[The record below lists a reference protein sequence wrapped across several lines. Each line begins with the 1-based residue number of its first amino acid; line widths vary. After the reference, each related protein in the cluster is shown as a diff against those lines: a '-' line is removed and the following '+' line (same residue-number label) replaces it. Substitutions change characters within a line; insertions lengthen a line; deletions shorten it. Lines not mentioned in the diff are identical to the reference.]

1 VGQLRAGFGSAR
13 VNATPPAVTVLPEA
27 APASVPTIAV
37 LLALA
42 VVLWGIPPGMA
53 ADDRDAAPPLQTF
66 QAESAGLRG
75 CLGLVRPRSPGRR
88 SGPGEPLLAAW
99 SLDGGWGVMRIQ
111 GKLQRFALEPARR
124 WSESE
129 ATGASALPLWQLAWR
144 VGRYSAEL
152 RFPAQRLTPHRWG
165 GDGRLL
171 LRSLATGDNYT
182 LPVRVE
188 GGC

>member
-1 VGQLRAGFGSAR
+1 
-13 VNATPPAVTVLPEA
+13 
-27 APASVPTIAV
+27 
-37 LLALA
+37 
-42 VVLWGIPPGMA
+42 
-53 ADDRDAAPPLQTF
+53 
-66 QAESAGLRG
+66 
-75 CLGLVRPRSPGRR
+75 
-88 SGPGEPLLAAW
+88 
-99 SLDGGWGVMRIQ
+99 MRIQ
-111 GKLQRFALEPARR
+111 GKLQRFAVEPARR

-129 ATGASALPLWQLAWR
+129 ATGPSALPLWHLAWR

-165 GDGRLL
+165 GDGRLR

>member
-1 VGQLRAGFGSAR
+1 MRSGRSSIRAA
-13 VNATPPAVTVLPEA
+13 
-27 APASVPTIAV
+27 
-37 LLALA
+37 LLATA
-42 VVLWGIPPGMA
+42 VVLWGTPPGPVA
-53 ADDRDAAPPLQTF
+53 AAGDVAPPLQTF
-66 QAESAGLRG
+66 QAGSAGLRG
-75 CLGLVRPRSPGRR
+75 CLGLVYPRSPGRR

-111 GKLQRFALEPARR
+111 GTLQRFALEPARR
-124 WSESE
+124 SSE
-129 ATGASALPLWQLAWR
+129 AGARGAAALPLWHLDWR

-171 LRSLATGDNYT
+171 IRSLATGDRYT